1 MFIWVQ
7 LEYTLDGHCLGRT
20 TFPIGREPPSS
31 MCFASWFPPCRWDVF
46 LIRKKYVSHRQGG
59 TGNREATRIVVG
71 NSLSME
77 KSCQQAASK
86 EPASRQQT
94 SNSKQ
99 PASSQPASSQPASSK
114 PAASKQAKN
123 KQQAISSKLP
133 TTMCVNSMFHPCLW
147 GKFFFQ
153 INFSHR
159 QGGNREAKHID
170 AQLWRTTVCIVS
182 QEVLNIWFCVHCSNM
197 LQPYS
202 NCKKTWYFPM
212 ILVIFFQGI
221 DA

>member
-46 LIRKKYVSHRQGG
+46 LIRKKYFSHRQGG
-59 TGNREATRIVVG
+59 NRKQGSNTHCGRQLPCQWRNLVSKQQAR
-71 NSLSME
+71 S
-77 KSCQQAASK
+77 QQAASK
-86 EPASRQQT
+86 QATASSQQAA
-94 SNSKQ
+94 SQQAASQQAASQQ
-99 PASSQPASSQPASSK
+99 PASKQKTS
-114 PAASKQAKN
+114 SKQAAS

-133 TTMCVNSMFHPCLW
+133 TTMCVNSLFHPCLW

-170 AQLWRTTVCIVS
+170 A
-182 QEVLNIWFCVHCSNM
+182 
-197 LQPYS
+197 
-202 NCKKTWYFPM
+202 
-212 ILVIFFQGI
+212 
-221 DA
+221 

>member
-1 MFIWVQ
+1 MQKNVHLSAVRIYFGR
-7 LEYTLDGHCLGRT
+7 TLFRKNNVSHRKGAPVLNVFCFLVPSLPMGCFFCLGRNI
-20 TFPIGREPPSS
+20 FPIGKE
-31 MCFASWFPPCRWDVF
+31 
-46 LIRKKYVSHRQGG
+46 G

-123 KQQAISSKLP
+123 KQQASSK
-133 TTMCVNSMFHPCLW
+133 
-147 GKFFFQ
+147 
-153 INFSHR
+153 
-159 QGGNREAKHID
+159 
-170 AQLWRTTVCIVS
+170 
-182 QEVLNIWFCVHCSNM
+182 
-197 LQPYS
+197 
-202 NCKKTWYFPM
+202 
-212 ILVIFFQGI
+212 
-221 DA
+221 